1 MKQTT
6 QQTVRIN
13 GAGKTKEQ
21 AISNALGRI
30 QKKIMSEQAGMVIR
44 IEPLDVEIIEAK
56 ETEYTER
63 FLLFF
68 FPRKRSNFNVVLD
81 VKVSLVM
88 LNVEDIHFQKTTE
101 ANSSILGMLRS
112 KQIEK

>member
-1 MKQTT
+1 MKQSI
-6 QQTVRIN
+6 QQTIRIN

-30 QKKIMSEQAGMVIR
+30 QKKLMSEQKGMVIR

-63 FLLFF
+63 FFFFF

-81 VKVSLVM
+81 VKVSVVM
-88 LNVEDIHFQKTTE
+88 LNVEGIHFQKTTQS
-101 ANSSILGMLRS
+101 NSSILSTVRRNQM
-112 KQIEK
+112 EK